1 MSFNFEFVAEREDAN
16 QIIGEEY
23 APEIVKDFLRA
34 GLSAFV
40 PGSMVH
46 VKAVGHLFSN
56 DYNRSNGELLVEQV
70 NVRKPKSP
78 IPQPFSGGGPGE
90 ER

>member
-16 QIIGEEY
+16 QIIGEES
-23 APEIVKDFLRA
+23 APELVKDFLRA
-34 GLSAFV
+34 GLSAFA

-56 DYNRSNGELLVEQV
+56 DYNRSTGELLVEQV
-70 NVRKPKSP
+70 NVRKPKK
-78 IPQPFSGGGPGE
+78 PQPLSGGGPGE
-90 ER
+90 EK